1 MASIA
6 IYGGTF
12 DPIHYGHL
20 RSVAELKA
28 RLDLTEVRL
37 IPAHIPPHRDR
48 PGATSVQRL
57 DMLKLALQ
65 EFPQLGYDAREM
77 ERSGASYTIDTLSEI
92 RAEVGSDTSLV
103 FVLGADAYVLLHEW
117 HRWREITDYANVVI
131 MQRPG
136 AEHLRAD
143 HIVLEWQRQRWVEK
157 PELFLGHSGQISEV
171 RLTPHDVSATQIRNY
186 RASNQSIEALVPRSV
201 AAYITQHGLYQD

>member
-1 MASIA
+1 MSSIA

-20 RSVAELKA
+20 RSIAELKD
-28 RLDLTEVRL
+28 RLDITEVRL
-37 IPAHIPPHRDR
+37 VPAHIPPHRDV
-48 PGATSVQRL
+48 PGANSEQRL

-65 EFPQLGYDAREM
+65 EFPQLGCDSREM
-77 ERSGASYTIDTLSEI
+77 ERSGASYTIDTLVEI
-92 RAEVGSDTSLV
+92 RAEVGPEVSMV

-136 AEHLRAD
+136 AEDLLAD
-143 HIVLEWQRQRWVEK
+143 DIVLEWQQLRWVKE
-157 PELFLGHSGQISEV
+157 PEMFSGCYGQISEV
-171 RLTPHDVSATQIRNY
+171 RLTPHDVSATRIRNCC
-186 RASNQSIEALVPRSV
+186 ASDQSIESLVPQPV
-201 AAYITQHGLYQD
+201 ADYIAQHGLYQD